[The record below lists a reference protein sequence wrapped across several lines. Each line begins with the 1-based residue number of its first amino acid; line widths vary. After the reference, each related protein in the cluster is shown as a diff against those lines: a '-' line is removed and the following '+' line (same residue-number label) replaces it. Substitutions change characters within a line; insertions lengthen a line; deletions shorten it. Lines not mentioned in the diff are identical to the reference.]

1 MNASLDEARP
11 AERDFRRRYEGFG
24 TEQARVS
31 RLLELYRRR
40 ERLAV
45 ERSQLDV
52 PIPRRKPGE
61 KAAAGLD
68 GPTAHTYA

>member
-1 MNASLDEARP
+1 M
-11 AERDFRRRYEGFG
+11 
-24 TEQARVS
+24 S